1 MCFPK
6 SIWLL
11 RILRYP
17 SSHVVAVQNKLF
29 DDKQKVDNTEVN
41 LSRIYIW
48 NCFVVKNDVLIS
60 VLSVS
65 AIISV
70 LSALSAIETL
80 IKLVCNMLVLT
91 DKQIKPQVKKALTNL
106 CYLRSIYSLC
116 YPRYPQW
123 KIQLNLWN
131 ILTLT
136 VKQVC
141 YPSEELDCTLSTVF
155 PYFSLKFLKQWNT
168 LCVICKC

>member
-1 MCFPK
+1 M
-6 SIWLL
+6 
-11 RILRYP
+11 
-17 SSHVVAVQNKLF
+17 VAVQNKLF

-41 LSRIYIW
+41 HSRIYIW

-91 DKQIKPQVKKALTNL
+91 DKQIKPQV
-106 CYLRSIYSLC
+106 
-116 YPRYPQW
+116 
-123 KIQLNLWN
+123 
-131 ILTLT
+131 
-136 VKQVC
+136 
-141 YPSEELDCTLSTVF
+141 
-155 PYFSLKFLKQWNT
+155 
-168 LCVICKC
+168 